1 MEQAPDIYGVLTGQI
16 PNRVEASDSMQSVIM
31 LMVAIILANVISRA
45 IIK

>member
-1 MEQAPDIYGVLTGQI
+1 MEQAPDIYGVLAGQI
-16 PNRVEASDSMQSVIM
+16 PIRVEASVSMQSVIM